1 MKNLT
6 TLLLLALVT
15 LSLAGL
21 IEEYRIED
29 EDSDLVGTID
39 EEGTVRDAD
48 GEIVGYLGDEMI
60 KDADFKAIAYIE
72 SGGEQL
78 KIKNT
83 SFVTKFYLEF
93 DGDVTQLLNRSFDV
107 LAEVEMGEA
116 VNEDDDLLVLYEED
130 EISGN
135 DILLY
140 LLFFTDMLD

>member
-1 MKNLT
+1 MKKLT
-6 TLLLLALVT
+6 TLILLALFT

-21 IEEYRIED
+21 VDEYRIVD
-29 EDSDLVGTID
+29 EDDDLVGTID
-39 EEGTVRDAD
+39 EEGTVRNAD
-48 GEIVGYLGDEMI
+48 GDILGYLGGEMI

-83 SFVTKFYLEF
+83 SFVTKFYLES
-93 DGDVTQLLNRSFDV
+93 DGDVIQLMDRSFDV

-116 VNEDDDLLVLYEED
+116 VNDDDDLLVLYEQD
-130 EISGN
+130 EITGN
-135 DILLY
+135 NILLY